1 MAENVQKII
10 SIELQ
15 ANSAI
20 DGLKQLNAQIEQ
32 NKVRMKE
39 LAATNQKGSA
49 EYAILEQHTKALSRT
64 KQALSK
70 ETQNEIK
77 LEYEEVGSVKRLQAE
92 LSKLTAQYDK
102 MGDVE
107 RETTQRGKDLKNQI
121 NQITNELNAAEQGTQ
136 RYYRNVGKCGSNL
149 KNQSFCGVT

>member
-39 LAATNQKGSA
+39 LADTNQKGSA
-49 EYAILEQHTKALSRT
+49 EYAILEHHTKALSRT
-64 KQALSK
+64 KQALSR
-70 ETQNEIK
+70 ETQIEIK
-77 LEYEEVGSVKRLQAE
+77 L
-92 LSKLTAQYDK
+92 
-102 MGDVE
+102 
-107 RETTQRGKDLKNQI
+107 
-121 NQITNELNAAEQGTQ
+121 
-136 RYYRNVGKCGSNL
+136 
-149 KNQSFCGVT
+149 

>member
-39 LAATNQKGSA
+39 LAATNQKGRQSMP
-49 EYAILEQHTKALSRT
+49 Y
-64 KQALSK
+64 
-70 ETQNEIK
+70 
-77 LEYEEVGSVKRLQAE
+77 
-92 LSKLTAQYDK
+92 
-102 MGDVE
+102 
-107 RETTQRGKDLKNQI
+107 
-121 NQITNELNAAEQGTQ
+121 LNNT
-136 RYYRNVGKCGSNL
+136 RKP
-149 KNQSFCGVT
+149 